1 MTLFFIGAGLS
12 PVKDLTLES
21 LDAVDRCEKIYVD
34 TYTGYLD
41 EEVLNFLRR
50 RKGGQLVL
58 ASRKMLEDEGV
69 KIVME
74 AMERDVGIVVAGD
87 PFIATTHQAL
97 RSEAFQRKV
106 PVCIV
111 HGISVVSA
119 AASISGLHIYKFGRI
134 ATVPRTGDLKQ
145 LSQPYQAILDNLALG
160 LHTLLLLDTADGGL
174 TVQEALKNL
183 RSFER
188 DYTHKIFVDELLII
202 AAARMGLRDF
212 RIAAF
217 RLDQIEHIS
226 LPSPPHCMIIPGE
239 MHFTE
244 REFVKTYSTDPHYLD
259 SYTPPNTSRERLTS
273 YAGKCNRILE
283 YLSAKGVNSRY
294 LEYVRSYVDDSLNF
308 LMNRDMFN
316 AFLAMGYAEGLLD
329 ALRLRGEVEFSWDG
343 V

>member
-1 MTLFFIGAGLS
+1 MTLFFIGVGLS
-12 PVKDLTLES
+12 PVKNLTLES
-21 LDAVDRCEKIYVD
+21 LDAIDRCEKIYVD

-97 RSEAFQRKV
+97 RSEAFLRKV

-111 HGISVVSA
+111 HGISVISA

-134 ATVPRTGDLKQ
+134 ATVPRTKDLKQ

-174 TVQEALKNL
+174 TVQEALEKL

-202 AAARMGLRDF
+202 AAARIGLRDF
-212 RIAAF
+212 RISAF

-259 SYTPPNTSRERLTS
+259 
-273 YAGKCNRILE
+273 
-283 YLSAKGVNSRY
+283 
-294 LEYVRSYVDDSLNF
+294 F
-308 LMNRDMFN
+308 
-316 AFLAMGYAEGLLD
+316 
-329 ALRLRGEVEFSWDG
+329 
-343 V
+343 